1 MEMTNQIEVN
11 ASIDE
16 VWNALNDV
24 ERIAP
29 CLPGA
34 QLTEVEGEEYR
45 GVVKV
50 KVGPINAQYKGKA
63 TFEERDSD
71 GLKVVIL
78 AEGRET
84 RGQGNASARITA
96 ALESVGENRTG
107 VGVTTELKIT
117 GKVAQIGRNLIPD
130 VSAKLMDRFAENLE
144 ALLSAPGAVEPGA
157 EEPGAEDEAAVGTG
171 DDPVEGREQ
180 SPAGGPGIRA
190 VEQDSAG
197 GPGIRAISSPEPEAV
212 DLLDVAGPP
221 AAKKFGPI
229 AGVIA
234 GLWILRK
241 LFKRKKKKKG

>member
-1 MEMTNQIEVN
+1 MEMTNEIEVN
-11 ASIDE
+11 ASVSD
-16 VWNALNDV
+16 VWDAFNDV

-34 QLTEVEGEEYR
+34 QLTEIEGEEYR

-50 KVGPINAQYKGKA
+50 KVGPVNAQYKGKA
-63 TFEERDSD
+63 TFVERDQEA
-71 GLKVVIL
+71 LKVVIL

-84 RGQGNASARITA
+84 RGQGNVSANITA
-96 ALESVGENRTG
+96 TLEALGDDRTK

-130 VSAKLMDRFAENLE
+130 VSAKIMGQFAENLE
-144 ALLSAPGAVEPGA
+144 ALLSAPAPS
-157 EEPGAEDEAAVGTG
+157 EAAAS
-171 DDPVEGREQ
+171 DEDSDEGSEQ
-180 SPAGGPGIRA
+180 ESGIRA
-190 VEQDSAG
+190 VSG
-197 GPGIRAISSPEPEAV
+197 PEPEAV

-221 AAKKFGPI
+221 VAKKFGPI

-234 GLWILRK
+234 ALWIIRR